1 MAAERC
7 GYCGQDGVW
16 LVLFVKFSL
25 SQLESL
31 PYWGS
36 GKDEDITRLS
46 PGWEARVTPEGR
58 VFFVK
63 YEKL

>member
-1 MAAERC
+1 M
-7 GYCGQDGVW
+7 
-16 LVLFVKFSL
+16 L
-25 SQLESL
+25 LESL

-63 YEKL
+63 YEKTLDPIKSLKCFV

>member
-1 MAAERC
+1 MASDSFLESPDSSP
-7 GYCGQDGVW
+7 QTNPVP
-16 LVLFVKFSL
+16 
-25 SQLESL
+25 LESL
-31 PYWGS
+31 PYWGR

-63 YEKL
+63 YENL